1 MKTAIWSFD
10 DLLRRAAELPSK
22 RILIVNPANAET
34 FQAVADAQ
42 KKLPTSFLLVGN
54 RQGIERGLAAEGGD
68 PSKAV
73 IIGAEAVGDAVTA
86 SINLARDRKADVLM
100 KGSVDT
106 STLMRAVLQ
115 ESSGLRTGRLLSDV
129 FIFEF
134 PKRTHNTLIMITDGG
149 MNLSLDLK
157 GKADLIK
164 NAVRVAHAFGN
175 DEPKVAVLSATEF
188 VLPNLPSTVD
198 AAALTKM
205 NEAGE
210 IKGCVVYGP
219 LALDNAISLEAAGE
233 KGIRSKVAGR
243 ADILLAPSIEAANL
257 LAKSTTYFAGFRLAH
272 VIEGSRIPILI
283 PSRADKSDA
292 KLLSIAAGM
301 LMSDQPPVES

>member
-1 MKTAIWSFD
+1 MILSFD
-10 DLLRRAAELPSK
+10 DLLRRASELSPK
-22 RILIVNPANAET
+22 RILVVNPSNAET

-42 KKLPTSFLLVGN
+42 KKLPTAFVLVGD
-54 RQGIERGLAAEGGD
+54 RLAIERGLEAEGVD
-68 PSKAV
+68 VSKSTV
-73 IIGAEAVGDAVTA
+73 VHAETVPEALKRSMA
-86 SINLARDRKADVLM
+86 LAHDSKADVLM
-100 KGSVDT
+100 KGSIDT

-115 ESSGLRTGRLLSDV
+115 ESTGLRTGRLLSDV

-134 PKRTHNTLIMITDGG
+134 PKRAHNKLLMITDGG
-149 MNLSLDLK
+149 LNITLDLK
-157 GKADLIK
+157 GKADLIR

-175 DEPKVAVLSATEF
+175 AEPKVAVLSATEF
-188 VLPNLPSTVD
+188 VIENLQSTVD
-198 AAALTKM
+198 AAALTQM
-205 NEAGE
+205 NERGE
-210 IKGCVVYGP
+210 ITGCLVYGP
-219 LALDNAISLEAAGE
+219 LALDNAVSIEAAEE

-257 LAKSTTYFAGFRLAH
+257 LAKSTTYFAGLRLAH

-301 LMSDQPPVES
+301 LMSEQPPVEA

>member
-1 MKTAIWSFD
+1 
-10 DLLRRAAELPSK
+10 
-22 RILIVNPANAET
+22 VNPSNAET

-42 KKLPTSFLLVGN
+42 KKLPTAFVLVGD
-54 RQGIERGLAAEGGD
+54 RLAIERGLEAEGID
-68 PSKAV
+68 VSKSTV
-73 IIGAEAVGDAVTA
+73 VHAETVPEALKRSMA
-86 SINLARDRKADVLM
+86 LAHDSKADVLM
-100 KGSVDT
+100 KGSIDT

-134 PKRTHNTLIMITDGG
+134 PKRAHNKLLMITDGG
-149 MNLSLDLK
+149 LNITLDLK
-157 GKADLIK
+157 GKADLIR

-175 DEPKVAVLSATEF
+175 AEPKVAVLSATEF
-188 VLPNLPSTVD
+188 VIENLQSTVD
-198 AAALTKM
+198 AAALTQM
-205 NEAGE
+205 NERGE
-210 IKGCVVYGP
+210 ITGCLVHGP
-219 LALDNAISLEAAGE
+219 LALDNAVSIEAAEE

-257 LAKSTTYFAGFRLAH
+257 LAKSTTYFAALRLAH

-301 LMSDQPPVES
+301 LMSEQPPVEA

>member
-1 MKTAIWSFD
+1 MILSFD
-10 DLLRRAAELPSK
+10 DLLRRAAGLAAK
-22 RILIVNPANAET
+22 RILVVNPANAET

-42 KKLPTSFLLVGN
+42 KKLPTTFLLVGN
-54 RQGIERGLAAEGGD
+54 RQAIERNLASEGGD
-68 PSKAV
+68 ASKATIV
-73 IIGAEAVGDAVTA
+73 HAETVDDALNL
-86 SINLARDRKADVLM
+86 SIALAHDNKADVLM
-100 KGSVDT
+100 KGGIDT

-134 PKRTHNTLIMITDGG
+134 PKRAHNKLMMITDGG
-149 MNLSLDLK
+149 LNISLNLK
-157 GKADLIK
+157 GKADLIM

-175 DEPKVAVLSATEF
+175 AEPKVAVLSATEF
-188 VLPNLPSTVD
+188 VLENLQSTVD
-198 AAALTKM
+198 AAALTQM
-205 NEAGE
+205 NERGE
-210 IKGCVVYGP
+210 IKGCIVHGP
-219 LALDNAISLEAAGE
+219 LALDNAVSVEAAEE

-243 ADILLAPSIEAANL
+243 ADILLAPSIEAANI
-257 LAKSTTYFAGFRLAH
+257 LAKSTTYFAGLRLAH

-301 LMSDQPPVES
+301 LMSEQPPVEQ

>member
-10 DLLRRAAELPSK
+10 DLLRRAAELPAK
-22 RILIVNPANAET
+22 RILVVNPANAET
-34 FQAVADAQ
+34 FQAIADAQ
-42 KKLPTSFLLVGN
+42 KKLPISLLLVGN
-54 RQGIERGLAAEGGD
+54 RQGIERGLASEGGD
-68 PSKAV
+68 PSTAV
-73 IIGAEAVGDAVTA
+73 IVGAETVSDAVTA
-86 SINLARDRKADVLM
+86 SIELAREKKADVLM

-134 PKRTHNTLIMITDGG
+134 PKRADNQLIMITDGG
-149 MNLSLDLK
+149 LNLSLDLN

-175 DEPKVAVLSATEF
+175 AEPKVAVLSATEF
-188 VLPNLPSTVD
+188 VLPNLQSTVD

-205 NEAGE
+205 NESG
-210 IKGCVVYGP
+210 IITGCVVHGP
-219 LALDNAISLEAAGE
+219 LALDNAVSPEAAEE

-257 LAKSTTYFAGFRLAH
+257 LAKSTTYFAGLRLAH

-301 LMSDQPPVES
+301 LMSEEPPVEE

>member
-22 RILIVNPANAET
+22 RVLVVNPANTET
-34 FQAVADAQ
+34 FQAIADAQ
-42 KKLPTSFLLVGN
+42 KKLPISFLLVGS
-54 RQGIERGLAAEGGD
+54 RQAIERGLASEGGD
-68 PSKAV
+68 PSTAAIV
-73 IIGAEAVGDAVTA
+73 ASETVSDAVAA
-86 SINLARDRKADVLM
+86 SIELARDKKADVLM

-134 PKRTHNTLIMITDGG
+134 PKRTDNKLIMITDGG
-149 MNLSLDLK
+149 LNLSLDLK
-157 GKADLIK
+157 GKVDLIK

-175 DEPKVAVLSATEF
+175 ALPNVAVLSATEF
-188 VLPNLPSTVD
+188 VLPNLQSTVD

-205 NEAGE
+205 NESGD
-210 IKGCVVYGP
+210 ITGCVVHGP
-219 LALDNAISLEAAGE
+219 LALDNAISREAAEE
-233 KGIRSKVAGR
+233 KGIRSAVAGR

-257 LAKSTTYFAGFRLAH
+257 LAKSTTYFAGLRLAH

-301 LMSDQPPVES
+301 LMSEQPWTDQ